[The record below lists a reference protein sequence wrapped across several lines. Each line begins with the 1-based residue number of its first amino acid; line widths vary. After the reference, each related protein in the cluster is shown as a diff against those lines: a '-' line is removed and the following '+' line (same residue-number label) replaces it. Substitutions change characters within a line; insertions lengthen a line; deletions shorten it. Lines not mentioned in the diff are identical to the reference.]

1 MADEICNV
9 KGCNEVAERSI
20 NIKKVEFADDLGAY
34 MNFSL
39 KPNFKVAGPVLGGK
53 IKEFAG
59 MLAKAN
65 PADFMGKESYEVELS
80 GETVEVTN
88 DMLDVRIDAK
98 EGFSVVMENNV
109 FIILD
114 TTLTEDLINEGLAR
128 EVVSKVQQLR
138 KQKDF
143 DMMDNITIYLHADDE
158 VAKAVEMH
166 KDYKE
171 TLAVAIE
178 DKEDAQTFKINGH
191 VTGIDVE
198 KM

>member
-1 MADEICNV
+1 
-9 KGCNEVAERSI
+9 
-20 NIKKVEFADDLGAY
+20 
-34 MNFSL
+34 
-39 KPNFKVAGPVLGGK
+39 
-53 IKEFAG
+53 
-59 MLAKAN
+59 
-65 PADFMGKESYEVELS
+65 
-80 GETVEVTN
+80 
-88 DMLDVRIDAK
+88 MLDVRIDAK
-98 EGFSVVMENNV
+98 EGFSVAMENNV

-166 KDYKE
+166 KDYIMKE

-178 DKEDAQTFKINGH
+178 DKEDAQTFKLNGH